1 MRRARSAAVEGG
13 SDPAA
18 PGRGRRRTGVH
29 ERKAARRMGRSSRAG
44 LGAVT
49 LNSAALALLMGI
61 FAIVTGRV
69 LGPHDRGIVVIFMTL
84 SSMLMV
90 LGSFGANTF
99 ARVHLVSVKKRLP
112 LKEYLGLIGV
122 LATAQ
127 FAISLIFGG
136 LAMWAT
142 NSLPNFTVL
151 LFLVLYSVLNVVSY
165 LLRDGIYAFG
175 HNGRASRG
183 DPLAAALQL
192 VLVLAIW
199 ATWGLTLDR
208 ALLVVTVSQ
217 ACCAIYLLAQF
228 RRVDLPLTVSL
239 SWKSC
244 LLQIRGGLPA
254 LITNLG
260 QTFIFRIDRL
270 LLGFLATTTA
280 VGIYSVAV
288 TMTEALLLIPI
299 SIGQAMFHRLASGRM
314 RLEAMRRL
322 RLTSLII
329 SMAGAAVLG
338 LVSPWLIEL
347 LFGREY
353 QLAVTPLRIL
363 LVGAVAMGSYLVDVA
378 CMNAVGRLN
387 SAAKLTLL
395 GFILVGTFDLALI
408 PPYAMNGAAL
418 ASAIA
423 YVVMAIAAA
432 MRLRRISRRGE
443 SASTKGS

>member
-1 MRRARSAAVEGG
+1 MQRARSAAVKG
-13 SDPAA
+13 DPGPSARRW
-18 PGRGRRRTGVH
+18 GRHRKRVNGRKTARQTRRTSG
-29 ERKAARRMGRSSRAG
+29 AG

-49 LNSAALALLMGI
+49 FNNAALALLMGI

-69 LGPHDRGIVVIFMTL
+69 LGPSDRGILVIFMTL

-90 LGSFGANTF
+90 LGSLGTNTF
-99 ARVHLVSVKKRLP
+99 ARVHLVSAKERLP
-112 LKEYLGLIGV
+112 LEEYLGLV
-122 LATAQ
+122 AALAFAQ

-136 LAMWAT
+136 LALWAT
-142 NSLPNFTVL
+142 DSLPNVLVL

-165 LLRDGIYAFG
+165 MLRDGIYAFG

-183 DPLAAALQL
+183 DPLVAVLQL

-208 ALLVVTVSQ
+208 ALLVVTGCQ
-217 ACCAIYLLAQF
+217 ACSVIYLLAQY
-228 RRVDLPLTVSL
+228 RRVNLPLTVSP

-244 LLQIRGGLPA
+244 LRQIKGGLPA

-270 LLGFLATTTA
+270 LLGFLATTA
-280 VGIYSVAV
+280 EVGIYSVAV
-288 TMTEALLLIPI
+288 TMTEGLLLIPI
-299 SIGQAMFHRLASGRM
+299 SIGQAMFHRLASGSM
-314 RLEAMRRL
+314 PLEAMNRL
-322 RLTSLII
+322 RLANLIL
-329 SMAGAAVLG
+329 SSVGAIVLG

-347 LFGREY
+347 LFGRGY
-353 QLAVTPLRIL
+353 HLAVTPLRIL

-378 CMNAVGRLN
+378 CINAVGRLN

-395 GFILVGTFDLALI
+395 GFILVGSFDLALI

-418 ASAIA
+418 ASAIG

-432 MRLRRISRRGE
+432 IRLRRISLHSE
-443 SASTKGS
+443 PAPAQ

>member
-1 MRRARSAAVEGG
+1 MQRARSAAVKG
-13 SDPAA
+13 DPGLPAR
-18 PGRGRRRTGVH
+18 GRGLHRTRLH
-29 ERKAARRMGRSSRAG
+29 KRKGARSTGRASGAG

-49 LNSAALALLMGI
+49 LNSAALALLMGV

-69 LGPHDRGIVVIFMTL
+69 LGPHDRGVVVIFMTL

-90 LGSFGANTF
+90 LGSFGTNTF
-99 ARVHLVSVKKRLP
+99 ARVHLVSAKKKLP
-112 LKEYLGLIGV
+112 LEEYLGLVVV
-122 LATAQ
+122 LAAAQ
-127 FAISLIFGG
+127 LAISFVFGG
-136 LAMWAT
+136 LALWAT
-142 NSLPNFTVL
+142 DSLPNLMVL
-151 LFLVLYSVLNVVSY
+151 LFLVLYSVFNVVSY

-192 VLVLAIW
+192 VLVVVIW
-199 ATWGLTLDR
+199 AIWGLTLDR
-208 ALLVVTVSQ
+208 ALLVVTFSQ

-228 RRVDLPLTVSL
+228 RRIDLPLTVSL
-239 SWKSC
+239 SWRSC
-244 LLQIRGGLPA
+244 LHQIRGGVPA

-270 LLGFLATTTA
+270 LLGFLATTAA

-314 RLEAMRRL
+314 QLQAMRRL
-322 RLTSLII
+322 RVASLMV
-329 SMAGAAVLG
+329 STLGAAVLW
-338 LVSPWLIEL
+338 LVSPWLIDL
-347 LFGREY
+347 LFGRDY
-353 QLAVTPLRIL
+353 QTAVTPLRIL
-363 LVGAVAMGSYLVDVA
+363 LIGAVAIGSYLVDVA
-378 CMNAVGRLN
+378 CINAVGRLN

-395 GFILVGTFDLALI
+395 GFILVGVFDLALI

-432 MRLRRISRRGE
+432 VRLRRMSLRDEPAPAR
-443 SASTKGS
+443 

>member
-1 MRRARSAAVEGG
+1 MQRARSASIEG
-13 SDPAA
+13 D
-18 PGRGRRRTGVH
+18 PGRPTRGRARHRTRVQERQAARRTGRV
-29 ERKAARRMGRSSRAG
+29 SDAG

-49 LNSAALALLMGI
+49 VNVAALALLMGI

-69 LGPHDRGIVVIFMTL
+69 LGPSDRGILVIFMTL

-90 LGSFGANTF
+90 LGSLGTNTF
-99 ARVHLVSVKKRLP
+99 ARVHLVSAKERLP
-112 LKEYLGLIGV
+112 LEEYLGLVGA
-122 LATAQ
+122 LAAAQ
-127 FAISLIFGG
+127 LAISLTLGG

-142 NSLPNFTVL
+142 DSLPNLMVL
-151 LFLVLYSVLNVVSY
+151 LFLVLYSVLNVVCY
-165 LLRDGIYAFG
+165 MLRDGIYAFG

-199 ATWGLTLDR
+199 TTWGLTLDR
-208 ALLVVTVSQ
+208 ALLVITVGQ

-244 LLQIRGGLPA
+244 LRQIKGGLPA

-270 LLGFLATTTA
+270 LLGFLATTA
-280 VGIYSVAV
+280 EVGIYSVAV
-288 TMTEALLLIPI
+288 TMTESLLLIPI

-314 RLEAMRRL
+314 PLEAMHRL
-322 RLTSLII
+322 RLANLIL
-329 SMAGAAVLG
+329 SSVGATVLG

-347 LFGREY
+347 LFGRDY
-353 QLAVTPLRIL
+353 HLAVTPLRIL
-363 LVGAVAMGSYLVDVA
+363 LVGAVAIGSYLVDVS
-378 CMNAVGRLN
+378 CINAVGRLN

-395 GFILVGTFDLALI
+395 GFILVATFDLALI

-432 MRLRRISRRGE
+432 MRLHRISLRSE
-443 SASTKGS
+443 PAPTK

>member
-329 SMAGAAVLG
+329 SMAGAAVPGIPIGGNTITNTSGRGRGDGFLPRGRGVYERRRSLEQRGETHTPWIHFGGHLRSCSDTAVRDERSGTGKCDCLCSYGDCGGDAVASDQPPRRIGVDQG
-338 LVSPWLIEL
+338 LVME
-347 LFGREY
+347 
-353 QLAVTPLRIL
+353 
-363 LVGAVAMGSYLVDVA
+363 
-378 CMNAVGRLN
+378 
-387 SAAKLTLL
+387 
-395 GFILVGTFDLALI
+395 
-408 PPYAMNGAAL
+408 
-418 ASAIA
+418 
-423 YVVMAIAAA
+423 
-432 MRLRRISRRGE
+432 
-443 SASTKGS
+443 

>member
-1 MRRARSAAVEGG
+1 
-13 SDPAA
+13 
-18 PGRGRRRTGVH
+18 
-29 ERKAARRMGRSSRAG
+29 
-44 LGAVT
+44 
-49 LNSAALALLMGI
+49 MGI
-61 FAIVTGRV
+61 FAIVTGRA
-69 LGPHDRGIVVIFMTL
+69 LGPHDRGIVVIFITL

-90 LGSFGANTF
+90 LGSFGTNTF
-99 ARVHLVSVKKRLP
+99 ARVHLVSAKERLP
-112 LKEYLGLIGV
+112 LEDYFGLVGV
-122 LATAQ
+122 LAAAQ
-127 FAISLIFGG
+127 FAISSIFGG
-136 LAMWAT
+136 LALWAT
-142 NSLPNFTVL
+142 DSLPNLMVL

-175 HNGRASRG
+175 YNGRASRG

-199 ATWGLTLDR
+199 ASWGLTLER
-208 ALLVVTVSQ
+208 ALLVVTLSQ

-228 RRVDLPLTVSL
+228 RRVHLPLTVSL
-239 SWKSC
+239 SWRSC
-244 LLQIRGGLPA
+244 MLQIRGGLPA

-280 VGIYSVAV
+280 VGIYSIAV

-299 SIGQAMFHRLASGRM
+299 SIGQSMFHRLASGRM
-314 RLEAMRRL
+314 QLEAMRRA

-329 SMAGAAVLG
+329 SMAGATILG
-338 LVSPWLIEL
+338 LVSPWLIDF
-347 LFGREY
+347 LFGRDY
-353 QLAVTPLRIL
+353 LAAVTPLRIL

-378 CMNAVGRLN
+378 CINAVGRLN

-418 ASAIA
+418 ASAIG

-432 MRLRRISRRGE
+432 VRLRRIRLSSEG
-443 SASTKGS
+443 APTK

>member
-1 MRRARSAAVEGG
+1 MQRARSAAVEG
-13 SDPAA
+13 DPGPSAGRWGRHRTRVQERQAA
-18 PGRGRRRTGVH
+18 RRTG
-29 ERKAARRMGRSSRAG
+29 RLSGAS

-49 LNSAALALLMGI
+49 FNVAALALLMGI

-69 LGPHDRGIVVIFMTL
+69 LGPSDRGILVIFMTL

-90 LGSFGANTF
+90 LGSLGTNTF
-99 ARVHLVSVKKRLP
+99 ARVHLVSAKERLP
-112 LKEYLGLIGV
+112 LEEYLGLIGL
-122 LATAQ
+122 LAAAQ
-127 FAISLIFGG
+127 FAISFTVGG

-142 NSLPNFTVL
+142 DSLPNLPVL
-151 LFLVLYSVLNVVSY
+151 LLLVLYSVLNVVSY
-165 LLRDGIYAFG
+165 MVRDGIYAFG

-192 VLVLAIW
+192 VLLLAIW

-208 ALLVVTVSQ
+208 ALLVVTVCQ
-217 ACCAIYLLAQF
+217 ACCAIYLLVQF
-228 RRVDLPLTVSL
+228 RRVGLPLTVSF

-244 LLQIRGGLPA
+244 LRQIKGGLPA

-270 LLGFLATTTA
+270 LLGFLATTA
-280 VGIYSVAV
+280 EVGIYSVAV

-314 RLEAMRRL
+314 PLEAMNRL
-322 RLTSLII
+322 RLANLIL
-329 SMAGAAVLG
+329 SGVEAAVLG

-347 LFGREY
+347 LFGRDY
-353 QLAVTPLRIL
+353 HLAVTPLRIL

-378 CMNAVGRLN
+378 CINAVGRLN
-387 SAAKLTLL
+387 SSAKLTLL

-418 ASAIA
+418 ASAIG

-432 MRLRRISRRGE
+432 MRLRRIRLRSE
-443 SASTKGS
+443 PAPTK